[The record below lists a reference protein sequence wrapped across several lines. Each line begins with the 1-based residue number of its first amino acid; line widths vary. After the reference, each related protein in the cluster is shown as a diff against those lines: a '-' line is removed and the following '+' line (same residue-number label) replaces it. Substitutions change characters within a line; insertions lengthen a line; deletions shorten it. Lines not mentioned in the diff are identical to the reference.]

1 MRKNL
6 IAHIFPL
13 ASTGTWR
20 RSVQHLVARMPLF
33 DGQRIVS
40 IAVDEKT
47 ANPEEVIEAFGD
59 AEIVYR
65 VVENDPALGEG
76 VSFPLLLS
84 EARQFDGATFYC
96 HSKGASYDTFSPTAH
111 SWADVAF
118 HLCLDYP
125 TALCVSLEHCPFA
138 GPFQRVEKRMSVD
151 WHYSGTFF
159 WFHRFYTDV
168 PLKFLLPLTADR
180 NCVER
185 WPAEQIV
192 AKHAA
197 DLGLADCRNLYDPI
211 NWRSWITR
219 RFQKEILWNEDR
231 KADREAALT
240 DWLKLPP
247 TAFQPFQ
254 VVYEEAKAHA

>member
-47 ANPEEVIEAFGD
+47 AKPEEVIEAFGD

-65 VVENDPALGEG
+65 VIDNDPALGEG
-76 VSFPLLLS
+76 ASFTWLLS

-96 HSKGASYDTFSPTAH
+96 HGKGSSRDPFDPTAH
-111 SWADVAF
+111 MWADVMF
-118 HLCLDYP
+118 HLALDYP
-125 TALCVSLEHCPFA
+125 GIIDCMLLRYPAT
-138 GPFQRVEKRMSVD
+138 GPFLRSEKRMGVD

-159 WFHRFYTDV
+159 WFNSNEDLSPPKRE
-168 PLKFLLPLTADR
+168 DR
-180 NCVER
+180 NCVEC
-185 WPAEQIV
+185 WPAEQKWGRDGAV
-192 AKHAA
+192 S
-197 DLGLADCRNLYDPI
+197 LGLADCRNLYDPI

-247 TAFQPFQ
+247 TAFQPLQ
-254 VVYEEAKAHA
+254 VVYEESINAHVR

>member
-6 IAHIFPL
+6 IAHIYAL

-47 ANPEEVIEAFGD
+47 AKPEEVIEAFGD

-125 TALCVSLEHCPFA
+125 TALCVSIEHSRIA
-138 GPFQRVEKRMSVD
+138 GPFKRVENRMGVD

-159 WFHRFYTDV
+159 WFDWNHTFRVT
-168 PLKFLLPLTADR
+168 PLTADR

-185 WPAEQIV
+185 WPAEQMRSELS
-192 AKHAA
+192 A

-240 DWLKLPP
+240 YWLKLPP
-247 TAFQPFQ
+247 TAFQPLQ
-254 VVYEEAKAHA
+254 VVYEESINAHVR